1 MKLSELIISSL
12 QWSQATH
19 VQWSIEG
26 LRVTRGRT
34 FPWVAGTLS
43 VTFSIEVLA
52 FVVDGLLLGE
62 EPEITQVNR
71 HALVFL

>member
-1 MKLSELIISSL
+1 MVASH
-12 QWSQATH
+12 TCT
-19 VQWSIEG
+19 IEG

-34 FPWVAGTLS
+34 FPWVAGTLG

-71 HALVFL
+71 HALVFI